1 MRTAKLGEY
10 LPEWGWRPTV
20 ISRDDGVGAKGADG
34 VVRVAGSFPEHLS
47 YQLAAWLWA
56 VRVRGTLRRVLGS
69 GDFDLVYVSC
79 PPFPPGLAAGNVA
92 AEAGVPLV
100 VDFRDGWA
108 LDPLEGGS
116 APKRLAKRAL
126 RRWVYPRLERR
137 LLESARGFVVNTP
150 SMRAAYAGREMP
162 PRLRVA
168 YVPNGFD
175 DADFAGP
182 APEPSPRGTTPEL
195 LYCGRFAGV
204 TGRSPATLFEAL
216 RLLDDAGTPVRVRV
230 LGDDAPSTR
239 EAVAAAGVGH
249 LVRLQATVPH
259 DDAIR
264 AIRSADALVLVQAP
278 GVGPVTPISG
288 KTYEYI
294 RSGRP
299 LLAIVPPGDNA
310 EVVRRHAP
318 DAEIV
323 ERNRP
328 DSIAAGLRAVV
339 ARLPAATVE
348 RDPDFLLFD
357 RRRLSRRLAELFDE
371 VVDDARQG

>member
-1 MRTAKLGEY
+1 MRTAKLVDY

-20 ISRDDGVGAKGADG
+20 VSRDDGVGAKGVDG
-34 VVRVAGSFPEHLS
+34 IVRVAGPFPEHAS

-56 VRVRGTLRRVLGS
+56 VRVRDTLRRVLGS
-69 GDFDLVYVSC
+69 GDFDLVYVTC
-79 PPFPPGLAAGNVA
+79 PPFPPGLAAGRVA

-100 VDFRDGWA
+100 VDFRDAWA

-150 SMRAAYAGREMP
+150 SMRAAYAAREMP
-162 PRLRVA
+162 PGLRVA

-175 DADFAGP
+175 EADFVGP
-182 APEPSPRGTTPEL
+182 APALSPRGSIPEL

-204 TGRSPATLFEAL
+204 AGRSPAPLFEAL
-216 RLLDDAGTPVRVRV
+216 RLLDDAGMPVHVRV
-230 LGDDAPSTR
+230 LGDDTPTTR
-239 EAVAAAGVGH
+239 DAVAAAGVPH
-249 LVRLQATVPH
+249 LVRQEATVPH

-264 AIRSADALVLVQAP
+264 AIRSAHALVLVQAP
-278 GVGPVTPISG
+278 GVGLVTPISG

-323 ERNRP
+323 ESDRP
-328 DSIAAGLRAVV
+328 DAIAAGVRAVL
-339 ARLPAATVE
+339 ARLPAETVE
-348 RDPDFLLFD
+348 RDRDFLVFD
-357 RRRLSRRLAELFDE
+357 RRRLSRKLAALFDE

>member
-1 MRTAKLGEY
+1 MIT
-10 LPEWGWRPTV
+10 
-20 ISRDDGVGAKGADG
+20 RDDGVGAKGVDG
-34 VVRVAGSFPEHLS
+34 VVRVAGPVPERAS
-47 YQLAAWLWA
+47 YQLAAWAWA
-56 VRVRGTLRRVLGS
+56 LRVRDTLRRVLGS
-69 GDFDLVYVSC
+69 GDFDLVYVTC
-79 PPFPPGLAAGNVA
+79 PPFPPGLAAGSVA

-100 VDFRDGWA
+100 VDFRDGWV

-150 SMRAAYAGREMP
+150 SMRAAYAAREMP
-162 PRLRVA
+162 PGLRVA

-175 DADFAGP
+175 DADFVGP
-182 APEPSPRGTTPEL
+182 APEPSPHPAGTSPEF

-204 TGRSPATLFEAL
+204 AGRSPAPLLEAL
-216 RLLDDAGTPVRVRV
+216 RVLDDAGTPVRLRI

-239 EAVAAAGVGH
+239 AAVSAAGVCH
-249 LVRLQATVPH
+249 LVRSEATVPH

-264 AIRSADALVLVQAP
+264 AIRSADALVLVQAR

-310 EVVRRHAP
+310 EIVRRHAP

-323 ERNRP
+323 ESDRP
-328 DSIAAGLRAVV
+328 DAIAAGVRAVL
-339 ARLPAATVE
+339 ARLPAETVE
-348 RDPDFLLFD
+348 RDPGFLVFD
-357 RRRLSRRLAELFDE
+357 RRRLCRRLAGLFDE
-371 VVDDARQG
+371 VVEDARQG